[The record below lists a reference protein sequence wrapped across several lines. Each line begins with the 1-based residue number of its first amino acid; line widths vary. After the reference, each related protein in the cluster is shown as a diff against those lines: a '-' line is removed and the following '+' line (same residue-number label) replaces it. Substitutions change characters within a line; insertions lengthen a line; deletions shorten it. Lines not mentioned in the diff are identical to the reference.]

1 MVDTQISDHLRVFT
15 VLRSLAPRS
24 RSQKIHL
31 RNLKIF
37 KRDKFMQDLHMA
49 PFSIMDLFDD
59 VNDKL
64 FAFEKKNPGK
74 PRLAR
79 PIP

>member
-1 MVDTQISDHLRVFT
+1 
-15 VLRSLAPRS
+15 
-24 RSQKIHL
+24 
-31 RNLKIF
+31 
-37 KRDKFMQDLHMA
+37 MA

-59 VNDKL
+59 VNGKL

-74 PRLAR
+74 PRLTP

>member
-1 MVDTQISDHLRVFT
+1 
-15 VLRSLAPRS
+15 
-24 RSQKIHL
+24 
-31 RNLKIF
+31 
-37 KRDKFMQDLHMA
+37 MQDLHLA

-79 PIP
+79 PMP